1 VGASYGGAF
10 KVVPHSDFE
19 VFEDVAHNGQVPDLL
34 PSVSIVPLNLVK
46 PVKPNNQAVSVL
58 VHIIVIVSKN
68 FPHLVELPFRDGFHH
83 VLPVLGVVEQTA

>member
-1 VGASYGGAF
+1 
-10 KVVPHSDFE
+10 
-19 VFEDVAHNGQVPDLL
+19 
-34 PSVSIVPLNLVK
+34 
-46 PVKPNNQAVSVL
+46 